1 METVFAET
9 QVTTAYEPTCGQ
21 ALDSDTPADQ
31 DTPVSTTLLA
41 FERARLEALI
51 NDSNVKL
58 SQSTRIRLCI
68 LGFRCC
74 HGSPAMLRAEF
85 LCHIIL
91 FIMACL
97 YHCLQA
103 TTTSYTCVPAVAN
116 PLTYLPCLVDQ
127 LDFESAMRS
136 NDTIITSEMQS
147 FVDGW
152 EKERKE
158 GTWLSQMGALHDLF
172 IAAESADNGTTVRY
186 AANGRGSQ
194 TQEGKLSI
202 AYALQ
207 GWKVGLGLDATAPT
221 TTTTMGWLASYHEIR
236 KLGYAT
242 RVQWVDGNDFWGQK
256 SALMTLLNYF
266 DQTVQPVNRFSVVL
280 YVKWLFA
287 KMSLKDLNPTP
298 ILYSVAVADV
308 ASRSDSSRCE
318 VRSRTDRMLL
328 KNILLVTGPLFVI
341 FAIAVYAVVFPNHPT
356 RIWQTSMMH
365 IFSWAALLGTAQT
378 FGCLP
383 LIWTHIDT
391 HLRNVRGTA
400 SLVLR
405 NAPPE
410 IISKNYA
417 DTVASLQLFCDL
429 YSPVM
434 LGTIAASGFAALTN
448 TLFVARGIM
457 TASKLNEVEEEL
469 TPIFVIISTG
479 VALMSLLW
487 KISRVHVEHQRLAML
502 VSYRRLNGA
511 LTGLHTLATHRGTV
525 LLFKNTPLTPAAIRL
540 VPEVIGGVLVAALIP
555 VLGRELQGEVG

>member
-1 METVFAET
+1 MDRRVMETVSAET
-9 QVTTAYEPTCGQ
+9 QVTTAYEPTREQ

-31 DTPVSTTLLA
+31 STPVSTTLRA

-58 SQSTRIRLCI
+58 SRSTRIRLCI
-68 LGFRCC
+68 LGLRCC
-74 HGSPAMLRAEF
+74 HGSPAVLRAEF
-85 LCHIIL
+85 VCHAIL
-91 FIMACL
+91 FIMACS
-97 YHCLQA
+97 YHFLIA
-103 TTTSYTCVPAVAN
+103 TTMSYTCVPAVSN
-116 PLTYLPCLVDQ
+116 PLIFIPCLVDQ

-136 NDTIITSEMQS
+136 NDTLITSEMQS

-186 AANGRGSQ
+186 AADGRGSQ
-194 TQEGKLSI
+194 TQEGKLSL

-221 TTTTMGWLASYHEIR
+221 TTTTMDWLASYYEMR

-242 RVQWVDGNDFWGQK
+242 RVQWVDGNDFWDQK

-266 DQTVQPVNRFSVVL
+266 DQTVQALNRFSVVL

-308 ASRSDSSRCE
+308 ASRGDSSRCE

-341 FAIAVYAVVFPNHPT
+341 FGIAVYSFFIPNYP
-356 RIWQTSMMH
+356 WSSMMR
-365 IFSWAALLGTAQT
+365 IFSWAAALGTAQT

-383 LIWTHIDT
+383 LIWTNIDT

-410 IISKNYA
+410 IIAKNYA

-434 LGTIAASGFAALTN
+434 LGCIAAAGFAALTN
-448 TLFVARGIM
+448 TLFVAHGIM
-457 TASKLNEVEEEL
+457 TAKLNEEVQV
-469 TPIFVIISTG
+469 TPIIVISSTG

-511 LTGLHTLATHRGTV
+511 LTGLHALAAHRGTV

-540 VPEVIGGVLVAALIP
+540 VPEVIGSVLVAALIP
-555 VLGRELQGEVG
+555 VLGRELQGEVQ